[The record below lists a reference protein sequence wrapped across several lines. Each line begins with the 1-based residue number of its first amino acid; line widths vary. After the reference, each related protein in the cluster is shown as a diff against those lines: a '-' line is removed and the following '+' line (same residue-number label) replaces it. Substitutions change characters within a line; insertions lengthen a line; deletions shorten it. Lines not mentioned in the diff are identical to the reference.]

1 MKKFTR
7 FMLITALCLALAGAA
22 MTFIGVRKCIRFV
35 ERYKPAEAV
44 ERHFDIDPGA
54 FDALT
59 LTAGTAKV
67 VFEPAAQPFV
77 HAEGFAESDVTIT
90 QQNGTVTVD
99 CRDLGV
105 GDSMLNIGILRID
118 WFGKM
123 HVDTLKKKV
132 ITIGIP
138 EGTELDNL
146 TVDVTTGDITCPVP
160 LTAQTLSLHSVTGDV
175 TLDACRITQSGS
187 VKLVTGD
194 IVLNGGNWNDLTL
207 KTTTGDV
214 LLTPDDAADNYCA
227 ELRTTT
233 GRITAENAALE
244 ALGKKH
250 FVLNP
255 DMSSLKPLSV
265 RVTTGDIRL
274 VFPDA

>member
-7 FMLITALCLALAGAA
+7 IMLIAALCMALVGAA
-22 MTFIGVRKCIRFV
+22 MTFLGVRKCIRFV

-44 ERHFDIDPGA
+44 EHHWDIDPTD
-54 FDALT
+54 FTALS
-59 LTAGTAKV
+59 LTAGTAQV

-77 HAEGFAESDVTIT
+77 HAEGFAQDDMTIT
-90 QQNGTVTVD
+90 QQNGTVTID

-105 GDSMLNIGILRID
+105 GDSMLNIGLLRID
-118 WFGKM
+118 WFGKV

-132 ITIGIP
+132 VTIGIP
-138 EGTELDNL
+138 EGMEFTDLSVN
-146 TVDVTTGDITCPVP
+146 VDTGTITCPVP
-160 LTAQTLSLHSVTGDV
+160 LTAQTLFMRSVTGDV
-175 TLDACRITQSGS
+175 TLDDCTVTQSGT

-194 IVLNGGNWNDLTL
+194 ITLAGNTWRALSL

-214 LLTPDDAADNYCA
+214 LLKPDDAADHYSA

-233 GRITAENAALE
+233 GRITVENAAPE
-244 ALGKKH
+244 ALAKKH

-255 DMSSLKPLSV
+255 DQLNANTLDV
-265 RVTTGDIRL
+265 RVTTGDIHID
-274 VFPDA
+274 FPEN

>member
-7 FMLITALCLALAGAA
+7 IMLIAALCLALVGAA

-44 ERHFDIDPGA
+44 EHHLDIDPGD

-67 VFEPAAQPFV
+67 VFEPAAQPYI
-77 HAEGFAESDVTIT
+77 HAEGFAEDALTIT
-90 QQNGTVTVD
+90 QQNGTVTVEG
-99 CRDLGV
+99 RDLGV
-105 GDSMLNIGILRID
+105 GDSMLNLGILRID
-118 WFGKM
+118 WFGKV

-138 EGTELDNL
+138 EGTELNDL
-146 TVDVTTGDITCPVP
+146 TVDVTTGTITCPVP
-160 LTAQTLSLHSVTGDV
+160 LTVQNLYLHSVTGDV
-175 TLDACRITQSGS
+175 TLEACRITQSGT

-194 IVLNGGNWNDLTL
+194 IVLNGGSWNDLSL
-207 KTTTGDV
+207 KSTTGDV
-214 LLTPDDAADNYCA
+214 LLTPDDTADNYCA

-255 DMSSLKPLSV
+255 DMPSLKPLSV
-265 RVTTGDIRL
+265 RITTGDIHL
-274 VFPDA
+274 VFPAA